1 MDKKEKDKL
10 LKEAVD
16 KINKECGEHTV
27 MTLGEKAATS
37 EDVISTGSLG
47 LDEALGVWGLPKGR
61 VIEIY
66 GPESSGKTTLAIHV
80 IAEAQKK
87 GYNCA
92 FIDVEHA
99 FDKEYA
105 ANLGVDVDNLLISQ
119 PDDAEQALQVS
130 DTLVK
135 SGGIDVVVLDS
146 ISALVPKKERDGEVG
161 DSTIG
166 LQARLMGQAL
176 RKLTPNVSKNKVL
189 FIFIN
194 QLREKIGVMF
204 GSPEITSGGNALKFY
219 ASIRLDVRRSMS
231 ADNMVKEGKEN
242 IGNLTK
248 VKVIKNKVAA
258 PFKSCEFN
266 IIWGLGIDK
275 VNELIEM
282 ASNKGVIKK
291 WGSSI
296 KFVNNNEELK
306 YNLDEFRQLLIDND
320 EMYKYLITKIKE
332 SSDK

>member
-16 KINKECGEHTV
+16 KINKDCGEHTV
-27 MTLGEKAATS
+27 MSLGEHAATS

-61 VIEIY
+61 VVEIY
-66 GPESSGKTTLAIHV
+66 GPESSGKTTLAIH
-80 IAEAQKK
+80 IISEAQKK
-87 GYNCA
+87 KYNCA

-99 FDKEYA
+99 FDKDYA
-105 ANLGVDVDNLLISQ
+105 ASLGVDIDQLLISQ
-119 PDDAEQALQVS
+119 PDSAEQALQIS

-135 SGGIDVVVLDS
+135 SGGIDVVVVDS
-146 ISALVPKKERDGEVG
+146 VSALLPEKERDGEVG

-176 RKLTPNVSKNKVL
+176 RKLTPNVSKHKVL
-189 FIFIN
+189 FIFLN
-194 QLREKIGVMF
+194 QIREKIGVMF
-204 GSPEITSGGNALKFY
+204 GSPETTSGGNALKFY

-248 VKVIKNKVAA
+248 IKVIKNKVAA
-258 PFKSCEFN
+258 PFKTCEFN

-282 ASNKGVIKK
+282 ASDKGVIKK
-291 WGSSI
+291 WGKTI
-296 KFVNNNEELK
+296 TYLEDKFDIDKFAELINTNEEFK
-306 YNLDEFRQLLIDND
+306 QDLIN
-320 EMYKYLITKIKE
+320 KIK
-332 SSDK
+332 DA